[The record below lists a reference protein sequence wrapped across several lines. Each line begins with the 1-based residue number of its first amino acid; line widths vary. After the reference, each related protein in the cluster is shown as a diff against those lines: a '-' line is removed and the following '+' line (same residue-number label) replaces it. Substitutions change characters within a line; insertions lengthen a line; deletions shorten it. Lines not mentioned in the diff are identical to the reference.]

1 MTVALKPLVVQKD
14 PVSPVV
20 QVQSGDEYS
29 DFDDEDYRTTQ
40 KKETKSPE
48 IVIDNNLYK
57 EEPATITVLS
67 EKKSPQEQTSYK
79 FDLPPEDHQATPD

>member
-1 MTVALKPLVVQKD
+1 VTVALKPEVVQKD

-40 KKETKSPE
+40 KKEIKSPE
-48 IVIDNNLYK
+48 IVIDNNLHK

-67 EKKSPQEQTSYK
+67 AKKSPQEQTSYK